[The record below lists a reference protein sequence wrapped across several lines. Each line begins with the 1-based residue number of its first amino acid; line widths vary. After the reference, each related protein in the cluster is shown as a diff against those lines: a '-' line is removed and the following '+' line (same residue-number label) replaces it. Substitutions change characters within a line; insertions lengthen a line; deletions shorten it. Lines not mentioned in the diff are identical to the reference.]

1 MSLPAGPPSCGP
13 APAEPAPRAPSRP
26 PSHLAATRRRP
37 AAAGCS
43 ALLRALRPPLAGR
56 SPVDRGLAGGLR
68 AWLDDELAAGGE
80 AAGGAALVVD
90 RWSVTGTPPV
100 VAELGRPPAVT
111 GAAARQALVR
121 VLFRQLVV
129 TGRIGQPFDDAVAG
143 LRLSAWGGAVV
154 DFVASL
160 PAAARAQLRREVADA
175 GRAMAADLPA
185 LPPSWLPRTTAR
197 RSAPLAG
204 GAVVLRATASLALGQ
219 PAAERASVCLVDV
232 RAGEPLDEHRHDR
245 RYLALVEALCA
256 GAPPCRVATYYP
268 RHGHLEADDPTDEDL
283 ASAVPA
289 VVAAVAALRRRAAT
303 AVTQAAAVAM

>member
-1 MSLPAGPPSCGP
+1 M
-13 APAEPAPRAPSRP
+13 
-26 PSHLAATRRRP
+26 
-37 AAAGCS
+37 
-43 ALLRALRPPLAGR
+43 AGR
-56 SPVDRGLAGGLR
+56 SPVDRGLSGGLR
-68 AWLDDELAAGGE
+68 AWLDDELAE
-80 AAGGAALVVD
+80 AAGKAAGGTPLVVD
-90 RWSVTGTPPV
+90 RWSLHGTPPV
-100 VAELGRPPAVT
+100 VADLGRPLAIT

-129 TGRIGQPFDDAVAG
+129 TGRIDQPFDDAVAG

-154 DFVASL
+154 DVVASL
-160 PAAARAQLRREVADA
+160 PPAARATLRREVTAA

-219 PAAERASVCLVDV
+219 PADERASVCLVDV

-245 RYLALVEALCA
+245 RYLALVETLCA

-268 RHGHLEADDPTDEDL
+268 RHGHLETDDPTDEDL
-283 ASAVPA
+283 ASAVTT
-289 VVAAVAALRRRAAT
+289 VVAAVRGRAGAT
-303 AVTQAAAVAM
+303 GAEAPVVVM